1 MLHGGESDRIASLN
15 SEIQLR
21 REVSMTSSDRH
32 IRYIRILFL
41 ICLLLLFSG
50 TTWSQSTASKKTP
63 ATSPH
68 SETTTTAQPEPP
80 KDVLGRETPRGA
92 VMGFLAAARKGNGDV
107 AALYLN
113 TPLRGENAQV
123 LWRQLAAVL
132 NQRLPARINQISDKP
147 EGSIPDPL
155 KPDEDII
162 GTIQTAD
169 GTLDIVVERVDRGKL
184 GKVWL
189 FSGKTLASIPR
200 VFQELSAPPV
210 EELLPDFMVSTRV
223 LGAPLFEWVALF
235 VGLPLLYLATG
246 LLGRMLSWSVGE
258 VGRKVTRNP
267 KFKSPQ
273 LLRAPIRLLLVAL
286 AIYLLTRSISL
297 PLLARQF
304 WLTLAMM
311 IVVTAC
317 VWFLLLLNRSAET
330 YLVKRRP
337 SMSGSE
343 SVVRLFRRT
352 IDGLLVFGGLL
363 FVLYHFGI
371 KLTAALAGLG
381 VGGIA
386 VALAAQKTLEN
397 VIGGVSLIADQ
408 AVRVGDFINL
418 GDAQG
423 TVEDVG
429 LRSTRIRTLDRTVI
443 SLPNGQV
450 AGMRLETISVRDK
463 FWFHPIIGLRYETT
477 LGQLRSV
484 LSGVRE
490 LLGQHPN
497 LEPAS
502 VRVRFIRLGA
512 YSLDVEV
519 FAYAVAHDWS
529 NFLEIQEELLIAI
542 IDIVQKAGTA
552 LAFPSQNLYLPD
564 YRSQK
569 VLRWPET
576 SDKDGNTEGL
586 GDQELLS
593 RTR

>member
-1 MLHGGESDRIASLN
+1 
-15 SEIQLR
+15 
-21 REVSMTSSDRH
+21 MTSSDRH
-32 IRYIRILFL
+32 IRNIQILLL
-41 ICLLLLFSG
+41 ISLLLLFSG
-50 TTWSQSTASKKTP
+50 TTWSQSAGSNRTP
-63 ATSPH
+63 TTGPH
-68 SETTTTAQPEPP
+68 PETTPTQPEPP
-80 KDVLGRETPRGA
+80 KDSLGRETPRGA
-92 VMGFLAAARKGNGDV
+92 VMGFLANARKGNGEV

-113 TPLRGENAQV
+113 TPMRGEDAQV

-147 EGSIPDPL
+147 EGSVPDPL
-155 KPDEDII
+155 KPDQDII
-162 GTIQTAD
+162 GTIETAD
-169 GTLDIVVERVDRGKL
+169 GELDIVVERVDRGKL

-189 FSGKTLASIPR
+189 FSGKTLASIPK
-200 VFQELSAPPV
+200 VFQELNAPAV
-210 EELLPDFMVSTRV
+210 EELLPQFMVNTRM
-223 LGAPLFEWVALF
+223 LGVPLFEWLALF
-235 VGLPLLYLATG
+235 VGLPFLYLATG
-246 LLGRMLSWSVGE
+246 LFGRMLSWSVGE
-258 VGRKVTRNP
+258 VGRKLTHNP
-267 KFKSPQ
+267 KFKGPK
-273 LLRAPIRLLLVAL
+273 LMRVPLRLLLVAL
-286 AIYLLTRSISL
+286 VIYLLTRSITL

-304 WLTLAMM
+304 WLTFALM
-311 IVVTAC
+311 VVVMAC
-317 VWFLLLLNRSAET
+317 VWFLLLLNRFAET

-352 IDGLLVFGGLL
+352 IDGLLIFGGLL

-371 KLTAALAGLG
+371 QLTAALAGLG

-397 VIGGVSLIADQ
+397 MIGGVSLIADQ

-418 GDAQG
+418 GDVQG

-477 LGQLRSV
+477 PTQLRSI
-484 LSGVRE
+484 LSGIRA

-502 VRVRFIRLGA
+502 VRVRFLRLGT
-512 YSLDVEV
+512 YSFDVEV
-519 FAYAVAHDWS
+519 FAYAFAHDWS
-529 NFLEIQEELLIAI
+529 NFLEIQEEILFAI
-542 IDIVQKAGTA
+542 IEIVQKAGTA
-552 LAFPSQNLYLPD
+552 LAFPSQNLYLAH
-564 YRSQK
+564 YSGNK
-569 VLRWPET
+569 VLPWPEA
-576 SDKDGNTEGL
+576 SDKGGNTEGL

>member
-1 MLHGGESDRIASLN
+1 MTFSDRDMRN
-15 SEIQLR
+15 
-21 REVSMTSSDRH
+21 V
-32 IRYIRILFL
+32 RILFL
-41 ICLLLLFSG
+41 ICVLLLSSG
-50 TTWSQSTASKKTP
+50 TTWSQSASPKKAP
-63 ATSPH
+63 
-68 SETTTTAQPEPP
+68 TTNPLSAAPTVAQPESP

-92 VMGFLAAARKGNGDV
+92 VMGFLNAARKGNGEV

-113 TPLRGENAQV
+113 TPLRGEDAQV

-132 NQRLPARINQISDKP
+132 NQRLPARINLISDKP

-155 KPDEDII
+155 KPDQDIV
-162 GTIQTAD
+162 GTIETAD
-169 GTLDIVVERVDRGKL
+169 GELDIVVERVDRGKL

-189 FSGKTLASIPR
+189 FSGKTLASIPK
-200 VFQELSAPPV
+200 VFQELNAPAA
-210 EELLPDFMVSTRV
+210 EEFLPKFIVDTRV
-223 LGAPLFEWVALF
+223 FGVPVFQWLGLFL
-235 VGLPLLYLATG
+235 GLPLLYLATG
-246 LLGRMLSWSVGE
+246 L
-258 VGRKVTRNP
+258 VGRIFSWGAGELIRRLTRNSNL
-267 KFKSPQ
+267 KNPQ
-273 LLRAPIRLLLVAL
+273 LMRVPVRLLLVAL
-286 AIYLLTRSISL
+286 GIYLVTRGISL

-304 WLTLAMM
+304 WLTFALM
-311 IVVTAC
+311 IVVIAC
-317 VWFLLLLNRSAET
+317 VWFLLLLNRSAEI

-352 IDGLLVFGGLL
+352 IDGLLIFGGLL

-371 KLTAALAGLG
+371 QLTAALAGLG

-397 VIGGVSLIADQ
+397 IIGGVSLIADQ

-418 GDAQG
+418 GDVQG

-450 AGMRLETISVRDK
+450 AGMRLETISLRDK

-477 LGQLRSV
+477 VAQLRSV
-484 LSGVRE
+484 LNGIRAF
-490 LLGQHPN
+490 LGQHPN
-497 LEPAS
+497 LEPS
-502 VRVRFIRLGA
+502 SIRVRFIRLGA

-519 FAYAVAHDWS
+519 FAYAFAHDWS
-529 NFLEIQEELLIAI
+529 NFLEIQEEILFTI

-552 LAFPSQNLYLPD
+552 LAFPSQNLYLAD
-564 YRSQK
+564 YSAKR

-576 SDKDGNTEGL
+576 SDKDSNAETL
-586 GDQELLS
+586 GDEELVS
-593 RTR
+593 RKR

>member
-1 MLHGGESDRIASLN
+1 MIFLDRDMRN
-15 SEIQLR
+15 
-21 REVSMTSSDRH
+21 V
-32 IRYIRILFL
+32 RILFL
-41 ICLLLLFSG
+41 ICILLLPSE
-50 TTWSQSTASKKTP
+50 TTWSQAGAPKKTP
-63 ATSPH
+63 TASSHPETS
-68 SETTTTAQPEPP
+68 TTAQPEPP

-92 VMGFLAAARKGNGDV
+92 VMGFLNAARKGNGDV

-113 TPLRGENAQV
+113 TPLRGEDAQV

-132 NQRLPARINQISDKP
+132 NERLPARINQISDKP

-155 KPDEDII
+155 KPDEDTV
-162 GTIQTAD
+162 GTIETSD
-169 GTLDIVVERVDRGKL
+169 GELDIVVERVDRGKL

-189 FSGKTLASIPR
+189 FSGKTLASIPK
-200 VFQELSAPPV
+200 VSQELNAPSA
-210 EELLPDFMVSTRV
+210 EELLPQFMVNTRIF
-223 LGAPLFEWVALF
+223 GAPLFEWLGLF

-246 LLGRMLSWSVGE
+246 LLGRLLSWAIRE
-258 VGRKVTRNP
+258 AGRKLTKNT

-273 LLRAPIRLLLVAL
+273 LMRAPIRLLLVAL
-286 AIYLLTRSISL
+286 VIYLLTRSISL

-304 WLTLAMM
+304 WLTLALM

-352 IDGLLVFGGLL
+352 IDGLLLFGGLL

-397 VIGGVSLIADQ
+397 VIGGVSLIADK
-408 AVRVGDFINL
+408 ALSVGDFVNV

-429 LRSTRIRTLDRTVI
+429 LRSTRIRTLDRTLI

-463 FWFHPIIGLRYETT
+463 FWFHPIIGLRYETNVA
-477 LGQLRSV
+477 QLRSV
-484 LSGVRE
+484 LNGIRTF
-490 LLGQHPN
+490 LGQHPN
-497 LEPAS
+497 LEPSS

-519 FAYAVAHDWS
+519 FAYAFAHDWS
-529 NFLEIQEELLIAI
+529 NFLEIQEELLFTI
-542 IDIVQKAGTA
+542 IEIVQKAGTA
-552 LAFPSQNLYLPD
+552 LAFPSQNLYLTD
-564 YRSQK
+564 YSAKR

-576 SDKDGNTEGL
+576 SDKDRDTEGL

-593 RTR
+593 GAR